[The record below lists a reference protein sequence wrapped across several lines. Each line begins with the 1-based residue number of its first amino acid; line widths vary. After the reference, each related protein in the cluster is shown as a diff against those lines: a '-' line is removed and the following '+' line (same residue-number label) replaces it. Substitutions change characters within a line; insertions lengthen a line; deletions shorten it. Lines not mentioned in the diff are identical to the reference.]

1 MIRIKH
7 IALLTFAAALLLSET
22 TGFAAKKKW
31 RPKLGLQSWTCR
43 NMTFDQVVKFAKSH
57 KLKYL
62 QLIGKHIDPKGDK
75 AENLRKKKVLED
87 NGLVCYTFGVQ
98 RTYDTKEENRQTF
111 EFAKYMGIKLIVVE
125 PRKLEQWD
133 NLEELV
139 KEYDIKLAIHNHGHS
154 SSYGTPEKV
163 WNVIGKRDKR
173 IGVCVDIGHISG
185 AGFDVAKAFVD
196 YKGRVYDFHVK
207 DKQVE
212 KAKNG
217 KDIILDVEIGKGVAN
232 YKGLFKELA
241 KVNYQGVMAI
251 ETDNRTF
258 AQNPTEFVKEAIQF
272 VKKST
277 K

>member
-1 MIRIKH
+1 MNKTR
-7 IALLTFAAALLLSET
+7 ALLLALVAVLMAAET
-22 TGFAAKKKW
+22 SSFAAKKKW

-43 NMTFDQVVKFAKSH
+43 HMTFDQVVKFAKH
-57 KLKYL
+57 NKLKYL
-62 QLIGKHIDPKGDK
+62 QLIGSHINPKAPK
-75 AENLRKKKVLED
+75 AENLAKKKILDE

-98 RTYDTKEENRQTF
+98 RTYDTKEENRETF

-125 PRKLEQWD
+125 PRKQEQWD

-154 SSYGTPEKV
+154 SVYGTPEKV
-163 WNVIGKRDKR
+163 WNVLKNRDKR

-207 DKQVE
+207 DKKVE
-212 KAKNG
+212 KAANG
-217 KDIILDVEIGKGVAN
+217 KNVILDVKIGTGDAN
-232 YKGLFKELA
+232 YSGLFKELA
-241 KVNYQGVMAI
+241 KANWQGVMAI

-258 AQNPTEFVKEAIQF
+258 AQNPQVFVKEAIQF

>member
-7 IALLTFAAALLLSET
+7 IALLAFAAALLLSET
-22 TGFAAKKKW
+22 TSFAAKKKW

-43 NMTFDQVVKFAKSH
+43 NMTFDQVVKFAKHH

-62 QLIGKHIDPKGDK
+62 QLIGKHINPTAPK
-75 AENLRKKKVLED
+75 AENLAKKKILDE

-125 PRKLEQWD
+125 PRNMAQWD

-154 SSYGTPEKV
+154 SVYGTPEKV
-163 WNVIGKRDKR
+163 WNVLKNRDRR

-196 YKGRVYDFHVK
+196 YQGRVYDFHVK
-207 DKQVE
+207 DKKVE

-217 KDIILDVEIGKGVAN
+217 KDVILDVEIGTGVAN

-241 KVNYQGVMAI
+241 KANFQGVMAI